1 RDVSQLKEQ
10 LEEAKRAEEK
20 SREALK
26 QAETTMARQ
35 EADEMSERVHQK
47 SQLQEAQTRASAMSR
62 EVQALR
68 HSLEATK
75 LQLQQLQETLAA
87 RENAHREELSTR
99 YKLNSPDLQQIIQEK
114 VKNAERSFQAEQTKQ
129 QERVEQ
135 LTLQYTDL
143 ENEFRY
149 ALQLEETR
157 MKEVE

>member
-1 RDVSQLKEQ
+1 
-10 LEEAKRAEEK
+10 
-20 SREALK
+20 
-26 QAETTMARQ
+26 MARQ

-47 SQLQEAQTRASAMSR
+47 SQLQEAQHRASAMSR
-62 EVQALR
+62 EVQVLR

-129 QERVEQ
+129 QERSVGPQ
-135 LTLQYTDL
+135 LKLCHFNIHFTSFKKPHFNLCGHSIFENPCIDL
-143 ENEFRY
+143 FLLVLKCI
-149 ALQLEETR
+149 AIPGSDISTADIS
-157 MKEVE
+157 V